1 MANDRPAVPLAIR
14 RAVLFEARHHCAVC
28 CNPLPLEQA
37 HVIPW
42 SKRQEH
48 SVENLIAL
56 CANCHSRADGE
67 KWGRQTLREY
77 KKLPCILA
85 RKSNAPENSNA
96 HLVQLVEM
104 LVEKRFEE
112 MKFRGRE
119 LASAV
124 AAYTEH
130 PGQVD
135 VVSVKAANSSRVVL
149 RLPQP
154 AAQKLLVGA
163 EHRDPLLLAFLEDF
177 GLIEVRSIDNT
188 RSTPNPSPVH
198 ATGFSS
204 DLTFITN
211 EEGKHLGDR
220 FAVLLGQDTR
230 FFDCLVG
237 YFFISGFHRLHPALT
252 KTEKIRI
259 LIGIKTD
266 GPTYELI
273 QTAKEQQEF
282 VLESHAQVRER
293 VPGEILAEFQKSG
306 DTSQIE
312 DGVRIFVE
320 WIKSGKL
327 EVRAYP
333 SERVHAKLYIM
344 TFHEGDR
351 DKGRVITG
359 SSNFTEAGLRD
370 NLEFNVELKN
380 RSDYDFAI
388 QKFNE
393 LWAKSVDVTK
403 DYVTTIEVKSP
414 YAQFTPY
421 ELYLKFLYEYF
432 RGELNLPDEIEDM
445 YLPAG
450 FKKLKYQEEA
460 VLNARKVL
468 DEYGGAFLSDVVGLG
483 KTYMSALLAQ
493 HLNEPSLVIAP
504 PHLLDEHNPGSWP
517 NVFRDFGVRGFLCE
531 SLGKLDSLL
540 NRDLQ
545 KFTTVFIDE
554 SHRFRTEDT
563 QSYEMLAQICRGKRV
578 VLVSATPLN
587 NTPQDILSQIKLFQP
602 GKNSTIPN
610 VRNLEAFFGA
620 LRRRLE
626 GLDRQRDREVYFRT
640 VQENARQTREKILK
654 FLMIRRTRTEIE
666 KYYGEDLK
674 KQGLK
679 FPEVAPPE
687 PLYYKFN
694 KIEAEVFDETI
705 RSLTHDFKYA
715 RYTPLA
721 YYTGERDEQDVQSQR
736 NLAKFMKILTV
747 KRLESSFTAF
757 LSTLGRFIHT
767 YERVIAE
774 FQKGHVFISKKHIGK
789 VFELLESDDQEGID
803 RLLEEDKAEKLA
815 AKDFLPTFI
824 TDLEND
830 LKALKAI
837 RNQWKKVTRDPKW
850 ESFRGILKRTPQLKD
865 GKVIIFSE
873 SKETAD
879 YLAGKIRDEVEPK
892 TLLFTGESLHSVRED
907 VIANFDAKAYR
918 PKDDYRILVATEV
931 LAEGVNLHRSNVV
944 INYDIPWNPTRLIQR
959 VGRVNRVDTKFDTIH
974 TYNFFPTDEGNDLI
988 KLREAA
994 EAKIHAFIQM
1004 LGADARLLTEGE
1016 EIVSHD
1022 LFARWNSKKTITGE
1036 DEDEET
1042 ELKFL
1047 TEIRTLRD
1055 KQPDVFERIKRLP
1068 KKARSTRTLAAEPA
1082 VQNFPALLTYF
1093 RQGKLDKFFLGA
1105 SGSQPTAELDFMA
1118 AAKILKPADT
1128 KETRQSI
1135 PPEFYDLLDKN
1146 KGAFVSATTADAE
1159 QAAATHRGSPNDA
1172 YILKRLKDRAVRR
1185 CQQFTED
1192 DEEFVGKVIRLVEDG
1207 SLPKATAKKV
1217 AASLKKPEN
1226 LPPLKVLAVL
1236 RHDIK
1241 HEYFQ
1246 ASPAAHASQALA
1258 PREVILSSW
1267 LVVAGGEGGVHG

>member
-1 MANDRPAVPLAIR
+1 MSNSRPAIPIAIR
-14 RAVLFEARHHCAVC
+14 REVLFEARHHCAVC

-37 HVIPW
+37 HIIAW
-42 SKRQEH
+42 NESHEH

-67 KWGRQTLREY
+67 KWGVKVLGKY
-77 KKLPCILA
+77 KKDPCILA
-85 RKSNAPENSNA
+85 RKNNAPENSGA
-96 HLVQLVEM
+96 HIVQLVEM
-104 LVEKRFEE
+104 LVQKSIKE
-112 MKFRGRE
+112 MTSQSRLF
-119 LASAV
+119 ASAV
-124 AAYTEH
+124 AAYTDE
-130 PGQVD
+130 PGRVD
-135 VVSVKAANSSRVVL
+135 VVAVESANSSRVIV
-149 RLPQP
+149 RLPRRG
-154 AAQKLLVGA
+154 AEKLLAGFA
-163 EHRDPLLLAFLEDF
+163 RKDPLLFAFLEDF
-177 GLIEVRSIDNT
+177 ELLDARPL
-188 RSTPNPSPVH
+188 TPSKPERERVSPLTVQ
-198 ATGFSS
+198 FSS

-211 EEGKHLGDR
+211 ESGKSLRDRFGALLGD
-220 FAVLLGQDTR
+220 DTR
-230 FFDCLVG
+230 LFDCLVG
-237 YFFISGFHRLHPALT
+237 YFFISGFHKLHPALT

-259 LIGIKTD
+259 LVGIKTD
-266 GPTYELI
+266 GAIYELI
-273 QTAKEQQEF
+273 QSAKAQQELA
-282 VLESHAQVRER
+282 LESHAYVRQR
-293 VPGEILAEFQKSG
+293 VPGEILEELQNSG
-306 DTSQIE
+306 DSSEIE
-312 DGVRIFVE
+312 GGVRKFVE
-320 WIKSGKL
+320 WINSGKL

-333 SERVHAKLYIM
+333 SQRLHAKLYIM
-344 TFHEGDR
+344 TFQEGDR

-359 SSNFTEAGLRD
+359 SSNFTEAGLQN

-388 QKFNE
+388 QKFND

-403 DYVTTIEVKSP
+403 DYVTTIELKSP
-414 YAQFTPY
+414 FAQFTPY

-445 YLPAG
+445 YLPPG

-517 NVFRDFGVRGFLCE
+517 NVFRDFGIRGFLCE
-531 SLGKLDSLL
+531 SLGKLEKLL
-540 NRDLQ
+540 RRDLH

-563 QSYEMLAQICRGKRV
+563 QSYELLAQICRGKRV

-610 VRNLEAFFGA
+610 VRNLEAFFGG

-626 GLDRQRDREVYFRT
+626 GLDRQRDREVYFPT

-666 KYYGEDLK
+666 RYYGEDLK
-674 KQGLK
+674 RQGLK
-679 FPEVAPPE
+679 FPEVADPE
-687 PLYYKFN
+687 PLFYKFN

-705 RSLTHDFKYA
+705 RALTHDLKYA

-721 YYTGERDEQDVQSQR
+721 YYTGKRDENEVQSQR

-767 YERVIAE
+767 YDRVIAE
-774 FQKGHVFISKKHIGK
+774 FEKGNVFISKKHIGK
-789 VFELLESDDQEGID
+789 VFELLESDNQEGID

-815 AKDFLPTFI
+815 AKDFRPDFL

-830 LKALKAI
+830 RKTLKAI
-837 RNQWKKVTRDPKW
+837 RNHWKKVNRDPKW
-850 ESFRGILKRTPQLKD
+850 ESFREILKKNPLLKS
-865 GKVIIFSE
+865 GKLIIFTE

-879 YLAGKIRDEVEPK
+879 YLAGKVHEEVEAK
-892 TLLFTGESLHSVRED
+892 VLLFTGESLKSVREA
-907 VIANFDAKAYR
+907 VIANFDAKAYQ

-931 LAEGVNLHRSNVV
+931 LSEGVNLHRSNVV

-959 VGRVNRVDTKFDTIH
+959 VGRVNRVDTKFDKIH

-1022 LFARWNSKKTITGE
+1022 LFAKWNSKKTITGE

-1055 KQPDVFERIKRLP
+1055 KQPDLFERIKRLP
-1068 KKARSTRTLAAEPA
+1068 KKARSTRIVPSDPA
-1082 VQNFPALLTYF
+1082 IRNYPALLSYF
-1093 RQGKLDKFFLGA
+1093 RQGKLDKFFLCAIGN
-1105 SGSQPTAELDFMA
+1105 QPTGELDFMS
-1118 AAKILKPADT
+1118 AAKILKPVDPA
-1128 KETRQSI
+1128 EARQSI
-1135 PPEFYDLLDKN
+1135 PRNFYELLDKN
-1146 KGAFVSATTADAE
+1146 KAAFVSATTAEAE
-1159 QAAATHRGSPNDA
+1159 HAESTHRGSPNDT
-1172 YILKRLKDRAVRR
+1172 YILKRLKDKAVRR

-1192 DEEFVGKVIRLVEDG
+1192 DEEFVGKVIRLVEEG

-1217 AASLKKPEN
+1217 AAALRKPEN
-1226 LPPLKVLAVL
+1226 LQPLKVLTVL
-1236 RHDIK
+1236 RRDIK
-1241 HEYFQ
+1241 HEFFQ

-1258 PREVILSSW
+1258 PREVILSSF
-1267 LVVAGGEGGVHG
+1267 LVQHP

>member
-1 MANDRPAVPLAIR
+1 M
-14 RAVLFEARHHCAVC
+14 
-28 CNPLPLEQA
+28 
-37 HVIPW
+37 
-42 SKRQEH
+42 
-48 SVENLIAL
+48 
-56 CANCHSRADGE
+56 
-67 KWGRQTLREY
+67 
-77 KKLPCILA
+77 
-85 RKSNAPENSNA
+85 
-96 HLVQLVEM
+96 
-104 LVEKRFEE
+104 
-112 MKFRGRE
+112 
-119 LASAV
+119 
-124 AAYTEH
+124 
-130 PGQVD
+130 
-135 VVSVKAANSSRVVL
+135 
-149 RLPQP
+149 
-154 AAQKLLVGA
+154 
-163 EHRDPLLLAFLEDF
+163 
-177 GLIEVRSIDNT
+177 
-188 RSTPNPSPVH
+188 
-198 ATGFSS
+198 SS

-211 EEGKHLGDR
+211 EQGQHLGDR
-220 FAVLLGQDTR
+220 FGVLLGEDTR
-230 FFDCLVG
+230 CFDCLVG

-252 KTEKIRI
+252 KTEKVRI
-259 LIGIKTD
+259 LVGIKTD
-266 GPTYELI
+266 GATYELI
-273 QTAKEQQEF
+273 QTAKKQQEF

-306 DTSQIE
+306 DSAQIE
-312 DGVRIFVE
+312 DGVRKFVE
-320 WIKSGKL
+320 WIRSGKL

-359 SSNFTEAGLRD
+359 SSNFTAAGLQD

-380 RSDYDFAI
+380 RSDYDFAL

-414 YAQFTPY
+414 FAQFTPY

-483 KTYMSALLAQ
+483 KTYMSALLAK
-493 HLNEPSLVIAP
+493 HLDEPCLVIAP

-540 NRDLQ
+540 ERDLQ

-563 QSYEMLAQICRGKRV
+563 QSYEKLAQICRSGKKWMRV

-610 VRNLEAFFGA
+610 VRNLEAFFGV

-666 KYYGEDLK
+666 RYYGEDLTQ
-674 KQGLK
+674 QGLK
-679 FPEVAPPE
+679 FPEVANPE
-687 PLYYKFN
+687 PLFYKFN
-694 KIEAEVFDETI
+694 QTEGEVFEETI

-721 YYTGERDEQDVQSQR
+721 YYTGDRDEHEVQSQR

-774 FQKGHVFISKKHIGK
+774 FHKGHVFISKKHIGK
-789 VFELLESDDQEGID
+789 IFELLESDNQEGID
-803 RLLEEDKAEKLA
+803 RLLEEEKA
-815 AKDFLPTFI
+815 AKLSARDFLPTFI

-830 LKALKAI
+830 RKALQAI
-837 RNQWKKVTRDPKW
+837 RSQWKKITRDPKW
-850 ESFRGILKRTPQLKD
+850 ESFRDILQKTALLQT
-865 GKVIIFSE
+865 GKLIIFTE

-879 YLAGKIRDEVEPK
+879 YLAGRIRDEVEFK
-892 TLLFTGESLHSVRED
+892 TLLFTGESLPSVRED

-959 VGRVNRVDTKFDTIH
+959 VGRVNRVDTKFDKIH

-1022 LFARWNSKKTITGE
+1022 LFAKWNSKQTITGE
-1036 DEDEET
+1036 DENEET

-1047 TEIRTLRD
+1047 TEIRTVRD
-1055 KQPDVFERIKRLP
+1055 TRPDVFERLKRLP
-1068 KKARSTRTLAAEPA
+1068 KKARSTRTLAGVAQVSKPA
-1082 VQNFPALLTYF
+1082 VSPTSKSAGSSSAHAGLETRDTADLEVCATFPALLTYF

-1105 SGSQPTAELDFMA
+1105 SGNHPTAELDFMT
-1118 AAKILKPADT
+1118 AAKILKPADP
-1128 KETRQSI
+1128 KEARQSI
-1135 PPEFYDLLDKN
+1135 PREFYDLLDKN
-1146 KGAFVSATTADAE
+1146 KAAFVTATTADAE
-1159 QAAATHRGSPNDA
+1159 QAAETHRGSPNDA
-1172 YILKRLKDRAVRR
+1172 YILKRLKDQAVRR

-1192 DEEFVGKVIRLVEDG
+1192 DEEFVGKVIRLMEDG
-1207 SLPKATAKKV
+1207 ALPKATAKKV
-1217 AASLKKPEN
+1217 AAALKQPEN

-1236 RHDIK
+1236 RRDIK
-1241 HEYFQ
+1241 HEFFQ
-1246 ASPAAHASQALA
+1246 ASPAAHASQSLA

-1267 LVVAGGEGGVHG
+1267 LTNEHQS

>member
-1 MANDRPAVPLAIR
+1 M
-14 RAVLFEARHHCAVC
+14 
-28 CNPLPLEQA
+28 
-37 HVIPW
+37 
-42 SKRQEH
+42 
-48 SVENLIAL
+48 
-56 CANCHSRADGE
+56 
-67 KWGRQTLREY
+67 
-77 KKLPCILA
+77 
-85 RKSNAPENSNA
+85 
-96 HLVQLVEM
+96 
-104 LVEKRFEE
+104 
-112 MKFRGRE
+112 
-119 LASAV
+119 
-124 AAYTEH
+124 
-130 PGQVD
+130 
-135 VVSVKAANSSRVVL
+135 
-149 RLPQP
+149 
-154 AAQKLLVGA
+154 
-163 EHRDPLLLAFLEDF
+163 
-177 GLIEVRSIDNT
+177 
-188 RSTPNPSPVH
+188 
-198 ATGFSS
+198 SS

-211 EEGKHLGDR
+211 ESGKSLRDR
-220 FAVLLGQDTR
+220 FGVLLGDDTR
-230 FFDCLVG
+230 LFDCLVG
-237 YFFISGFHRLHPALT
+237 YFFISGFHALHPALT

-266 GPTYELI
+266 GATNELI
-273 QTAKEQQEF
+273 QTAKKQQES

-293 VPGEILAEFQKSG
+293 VPGEILGELQKSG
-306 DTSQIE
+306 DSSDIE
-312 DGVRIFVE
+312 DGVRQFVE

-333 SERVHAKLYIM
+333 SERLHAKLYIM
-344 TFHEGDR
+344 TFQEGDR

-359 SSNFTEAGLRD
+359 SSNFTEAGLQD

-380 RSDYDFAI
+380 RADYDFAL

-393 LWAKSVDVTK
+393 LWAKAVDVTK

-414 YAQFTPY
+414 FAQFTPY

-432 RGELNLPDEIEDM
+432 RAELNLPDEIEDM

-468 DEYGGAFLSDVVGLG
+468 AEYGGAFLSDVVGLG

-493 HLNEPSLVIAP
+493 HLNEPCLVIAP

-517 NVFRDFGVRGFLCE
+517 NVFRDFGVRGYLCE
-531 SLGKLDSLL
+531 SLGKLESLL
-540 NRDLQ
+540 DRDLR

-610 VRNLEAFFGA
+610 VRNLEAFFGKMQQK
-620 LRRRLE
+620 LK
-626 GLDRQRDREVYFRT
+626 GLDRQRDREQYFKT
-640 VQENARQTREKILK
+640 VRENALETREKILK

-674 KQGLK
+674 RQGLK
-679 FPEVAPPE
+679 FPEVANPE
-687 PLYYKFN
+687 PLFYKFN
-694 KIEAEVFDETI
+694 KTEGEVFDETI

-721 YYTGERDEQDVQSQR
+721 YYTGDRDEHEVQSQR

-774 FQKGHVFISKKHIGK
+774 FHKGHVFISKKHIGK
-789 VFELLESDDQEGID
+789 IFELLESDNQEGID

-815 AKDFLPTFI
+815 AQDFQPTFI

-830 LKALKAI
+830 LKALVKI
-837 RNQWKKVTRDPKW
+837 RNLWKKVTRDPKW
-850 ESFRGILKRTPQLKD
+850 ESFREILKTTPLLKTS
-865 GKVIIFSE
+865 KLIIFTE

-879 YLAGKIRDEVEPK
+879 YLAAKIRDEVESK
-892 TLLFTGESLHSVRED
+892 TLLFTGGSLKTVREE

-918 PKDDYRILVATEV
+918 PKDDFRILVATEV

-959 VGRVNRVDTKFDTIH
+959 VGRVNRVDTKFDKIH

-1047 TEIRTLRD
+1047 TEIRTVRD
-1055 KQPDVFERIKRLP
+1055 KQSDLFERIKRLP
-1068 KKARSTRTLAAEPA
+1068 KKARSTRLVAAGILPA
-1082 VQNFPALLTYF
+1082 VEPGFQPGGKSVGNQEVAGVTTNIAISSADPGGKMPPSTSGKMPDATFPALLTYF

-1105 SGSQPTAELDFMA
+1105 SGSQPTAELDFMS
-1118 AAKILKPADT
+1118 AAKILKPADPN
-1128 KETRQSI
+1128 EPCQPI
-1135 PPEFYDLLDKN
+1135 PREFYELLDKN
-1146 KGAFVSATTADAE
+1146 KAAFDTATTADAE
-1159 QAAATHRGSPNDA
+1159 QAASTHRGSPNDA
-1172 YILKRLKDRAVRR
+1172 YILKRLKDKAVRR

-1192 DEEFVGKVIRLVEDG
+1192 DEEFAGKVIRLIEDG

-1217 AASLKKPEN
+1217 AASLKKPDN

-1236 RHDIK
+1236 RRDIK

-1267 LVVAGGEGGVHG
+1267 LIADQTNPSDSTAQEVNSYEQNAPQRRLPHDL